1 MPNMCCIVEV
11 VSAQLWPPTPFAK
24 WAMPE
29 RFLWMA
35 GGGNIPLLPVP
46 EAPPLPAWNEEQ
58 EATAAMSG
66 NATHQLMDRLASMLA
81 TQDDDG
87 RAAAVALWTKASEL
101 CMSKMQSKMA
111 MAYQGKADEH
121 A

>member
-1 MPNMCCIVEV
+1 M
-11 VSAQLWPPTPFAK
+11 
-24 WAMPE
+24 
-29 RFLWMA
+29 
-35 GGGNIPLLPVP
+35 
-46 EAPPLPAWNEEQ
+46 PAWNEEQ